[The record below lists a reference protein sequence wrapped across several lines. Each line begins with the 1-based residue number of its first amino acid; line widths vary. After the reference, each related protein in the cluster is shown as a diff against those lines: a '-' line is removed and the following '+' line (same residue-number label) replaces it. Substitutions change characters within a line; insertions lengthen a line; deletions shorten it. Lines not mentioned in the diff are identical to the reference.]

1 MTSALGQGFVL
12 LGLLAA
18 SFGAPFG
25 YIAGARRSTVGLRI
39 TRQLALLFAATMIGA
54 SAVMWYALISH
65 DFSVSYVAQ
74 VGSLATP
81 LHITIFS
88 LWSSLEGS
96 ILFWGLI
103 LGLYIAAA
111 AVLQRRGHEDYLAYT
126 LATLLAIGAFFTFL
140 IASVADPL
148 APTPPPVPPDGP
160 GPNALLQNHL
170 LMAIHPP
177 MLYLGYVGMSV
188 PFAMAVAALLRGHLG
203 ATWLLPMRRWLLVPT
218 SALTAGIMLG
228 GWWSYEVLGWGGY
241 WAWDPVENASFLPW
255 LTGIAA
261 LHSGIVQQRRGT
273 LKAWTVILIM
283 ITFLLTILG
292 TFLTRS
298 GVVNSVHSF
307 TQSPIGPVFLGFLG
321 LAAAAVVVL
330 LALRIDTLVS
340 EPSNERLVSREGA
353 FLLNNLL
360 LVSLMFTVLVGT
372 IYPIVAESL
381 RGVKV
386 SVGEPYFNR
395 MAVPLFTA
403 LLLLMGVGPALPWGG
418 GDRKLLRRALLRPL
432 PAAAIGL
439 SLALI
444 LGARSMPVLL
454 VSAFAGFALWVTAD
468 QGLRPVR
475 ARSRRD
481 ERRSGGLFG
490 SVLRAPDKLGA
501 YVVHAG
507 VVITFVAVAVSSTF
521 QSEAEATLRSGDV
534 LRLRSYEMNFRGAER
549 IEEPHLVRH
558 QAEVEITHS
567 GRAVGTL
574 RPSLNFYPTQREPI
588 GTPAVRSSVG
598 HDLYL
603 TLMNVGSDGS
613 IGLRAI
619 TTPAVLWIWIGVAIM
634 VLGTGLCLVPTA
646 AERRARPSRT
656 APEFAVAPGG
666 GGS

>member
-12 LGLLAA
+12 LGLIAA
-18 SFGAPFG
+18 GFGTAFG
-25 YIAGARRSTVGLRI
+25 YIAGVRRSAAGLRL
-39 TRQLALLFAATMIGA
+39 TRRLALLFAVAMVGA
-54 SAVMWYALISH
+54 CAVMWYALLSH

-111 AVLQRRGHEDYLAYT
+111 ATFQRRGHEDYLAYT
-126 LATLLAIGAFFTFL
+126 LATLLGIGAFFTFL
-140 IASVADPL
+140 IASVADPF
-148 APTPPPVPPDGP
+148 APTPPPVPVDGP
-160 GPNALLQNHL
+160 GPNPLLQNHL

-188 PFAMAVAALLRGHLG
+188 PFAMAVAALLRGQLG
-203 ATWLLPMRRWLLVPT
+203 ATWLRPMRRWLLVPT
-218 SALTAGIMLG
+218 SFLTAGIMLG

-261 LHSGIVQQRRGT
+261 LHSGVVQQRRGT

-321 LAAAAVVVL
+321 LCAAAVVVL

-360 LVSLMFTVLVGT
+360 FVSLMFTVLVGT

-395 MAVPLFTA
+395 MAVPLFA
-403 LLLLMGVGPALPWGG
+403 GLLLLMGVGPALPWGG
-418 GDRKLLRRALLRPL
+418 SDPKLVRRALVRPL
-432 PAAAIGL
+432 PAAAVGL
-439 SLALI
+439 AVAL
-444 LGARSMPVLL
+444 LFGARSAPVLI

-475 ARSRRD
+475 ARPRRQ
-481 ERRSGGLFG
+481 SGRGPLAALL
-490 SVLRAPDKLGA
+490 VAPDRLGA
-501 YVVHAG
+501 YVVHLG
-507 VVITFVAVAVSSTF
+507 VLITFVAVAVSSTF
-521 QSEAEATLRSGDV
+521 QREAESTLRAGDT
-534 LRLRSYEMNFRGAER
+534 LRLAGYEMTFRGAER
-549 IEEPHLVRH
+549 VQEPHLIRH
-558 QAEVEITHS
+558 QAEVEVSTN
-567 GRAVGTL
+567 GRSRGVL
-574 RPSLNFYPTQREPI
+574 YPSLNIYPNQREPI
-588 GTPAVRSSVG
+588 GTPAVRTSAG

-619 TTPAVLWIWIGVAIM
+619 TTPLVLWIWIGVVVM
-634 VLGTGLCLVPTA
+634 CLGTALCLIPTA
-646 AERRARPSRT
+646 AERRATTPR
-656 APEFAVAPGG
+656 AVPDLAASPVGG
-666 GGS
+666 GR

>member
-12 LGLLAA
+12 VGLIAA
-18 SFGAPFG
+18 GFGAGLG
-25 YIAGARRSTVGLRI
+25 YVAGARRSAAGLRV
-39 TRQLALLFAATMIGA
+39 TRRLALLFAVAMVSA
-54 SAVMWYALISH
+54 SAVMWYALLSH

-74 VGSLATP
+74 VGSTTTP
-81 LHITIFS
+81 VHITIFS

-111 AVLQRRGHEDYLAYT
+111 AILQRRGHDDYLAYT
-126 LATLLAIGAFFTFL
+126 LATLLAIGAFFSFL
-140 IASVADPL
+140 IASVADPF
-148 APTPPPVPPDGP
+148 APTPLPIPMDGP
-160 GPNALLQNHL
+160 GPNPLLQNHL

-203 ATWLLPMRRWLLVPT
+203 ATWLRPMRRWLLAPT
-218 SALTAGIMLG
+218 SFLTAGIMLG

-273 LKAWTVILIM
+273 LKAWTVILVL

-307 TQSPIGPVFLGFLG
+307 TQSPIGPVFLGFL
-321 LAAAAVVVL
+321 AACTAAVVVL
-330 LALRIDTLVS
+330 LSLRIDTLVS

-360 LVSLMFTVLVGT
+360 FVSLMFTVLVGT
-372 IYPIVAESL
+372 LYPIVAESL

-395 MAVPLFTA
+395 MAVPLFA
-403 LLLLMGVGPALPWGG
+403 GLLLMMGVGPALPWGG
-418 GDRKLLRRALLRPL
+418 SDPKLVRRALFRPL
-432 PAAAIGL
+432 PAAAVA
-439 SLALI
+439 LALALV
-444 LGARSMPVLL
+444 LGARSPSVLV

-475 ARSRRD
+475 ARPRRQD
-481 ERRSGGLFG
+481 GRGPLAA
-490 SVLRAPDKLGA
+490 VLIAPDRLGA
-501 YVVHAG
+501 YVVHLG
-507 VVITFVAVAVSSTF
+507 VLITFVAVAVSSTF
-521 QSEAEATLRSGDV
+521 QREAESTLLAGETLRLGG
-534 LRLRSYEMNFRGAER
+534 YEMTFRGAER
-549 IEEPHLVRH
+549 VREPHVMRH
-558 QAEVEITHS
+558 QAEVEVTS
-567 GRAVGTL
+567 DGRDRGTL
-574 RPSLNFYPTQREPI
+574 YPSLNIYPNQREPI
-588 GTPAVRSSVG
+588 GTPAVRTTAG

-619 TTPAVLWIWIGVAIM
+619 TTPLVAWIWIGVVIM
-634 VLGTGLCLVPTA
+634 VLGTALCLIPTA
-646 AERRARPSRT
+646 AERRT
-656 APEFAVAPGG
+656 AMPRAAPGLAASPATG
-666 GGS
+666 GR

>member
-12 LGLLAA
+12 LGLIAA

-25 YIAGARRSTVGLRI
+25 YIAGVRRSEAGLRW
-39 TRQLALLFAATMIGA
+39 TRRLALVFAAAMAGA
-54 SAVMWYALISH
+54 CGVMWYALLSH

-111 AVLQRRGHEDYLAYT
+111 AIFQRRGHDDYLAYT
-126 LATLLAIGAFFTFL
+126 LATLLGIGAFFTFL
-140 IASVADPL
+140 IASVADPF
-148 APTPPPVPPDGP
+148 APTPPPVPVDGP
-160 GPNALLQNHL
+160 GPNPLLQNHL

-188 PFAMAVAALLRGHLG
+188 PFAMAVAALLRGQLG
-203 ATWLLPMRRWLLVPT
+203 ATWLRPMRRWLLVPT
-218 SALTAGIMLG
+218 SFLTAGIMLG

-261 LHSGIVQQRRGT
+261 LHSGVVQQRRGT

-307 TQSPIGPVFLGFLG
+307 TQSPIGPVFLAFLA
-321 LAAAAVVVL
+321 LCAAAVVVL

-360 LVSLMFTVLVGT
+360 FVSLMFTVLVGT

-395 MAVPLFTA
+395 MAVPLFA
-403 LLLLMGVGPALPWGG
+403 GLLLLMGVGPALPWGG
-418 GDRKLLRRALLRPL
+418 SDPKLVRRALLRPL
-432 PAAAIGL
+432 PAAGVG
-439 SLALI
+439 LALA
-444 LGARSMPVLL
+444 LLFGARSAPVLI
-454 VSAFAGFALWVTAD
+454 VCAFAGFALWVTAD

-475 ARSRRD
+475 ARRRR
-481 ERRSGGLFG
+481 EGRKGPLAALL
-490 SVLRAPDKLGA
+490 VAPDRLGA
-501 YVVHAG
+501 YVVHLG
-507 VVITFVAVAVSSTF
+507 VVVTFVAIAVSSTF
-521 QSEAEATLRSGDV
+521 QREAEATLRAGET
-534 LRLRSYEMNFRGAER
+534 LRLGGYEMTFRGAELVQ
-549 IEEPHLVRH
+549 EPHLDRH
-558 QAEVEITHS
+558 QAEVEVLS
-567 GRAVGTL
+567 NGRSRGVL
-574 RPSLNFYPTQREPI
+574 YPSLNIYPNQREPI
-588 GTPAVRSSVG
+588 GTPAVRTTAG

-603 TLMNVGSDGS
+603 TLMNVGGDGS

-619 TTPAVLWIWIGVAIM
+619 RTPLVAWIWIGVVIM
-634 VLGTGLCLVPTA
+634 VAGTALCLIPTA
-646 AERRARPSRT
+646 AERRAA
-656 APEFAVAPGG
+656 APDAVPELAASPAGG
-666 GGS
+666 GR